1 MRIRQTRQK
10 RSRGPGS
17 GCTWQLMLTQPA
29 LGGLPLMLVCLL
41 GAAVIAEAGV
51 ARYVDTRNTY
61 NGNGLSGGEATSNGG
76 PGAFNNV
83 ASAKA
88 LTYALGDDLYFTC
101 DSVISNELVLS
112 RSRFPGGTANDPS
125 VIGAYYMNGST
136 PVIGI
141 SSNRPLFLGSKTE
154 PFVPTNPNNGLITV
168 SAYSVSD
175 QITNVVIQDLEAN
188 TSYGI
193 GIVMA
198 YVSRGAIRN
207 CKVSYTMSAGIAAVH
222 ANQDVPVGTTVGGL
236 NLSLIES
243 NDVSH
248 VNEEG
253 GARTTGILASYSR
266 HCLIQYNYVHENYDA
281 EGIGTYTDGGHT
293 IQYNRIWD
301 NLQVALYPAGVS
313 YVLVRGNH
321 VANTGSNPRYAF
333 TVYNGRRYGG
343 NFSIVN
349 EAGDARDV
357 AYATHD
363 IWVYDNLFGPGLN
376 TGIWYGGSEWTRGQD
391 ALSNIKIFN
400 NTVVGNKLTINGIWW
415 ALADGTGN
423 EIKNNIFWRDDPA
436 TQDSIAKNLYAG
448 ICDYNLWSEIPM
460 TEGRGPHDPPY
471 AAPLLRKA
479 SGWNNVTLDGVTAA
493 DFMLRAGSPA
503 IGKGVT
509 LGSPFNLDYF
519 GGQRLSALG
528 WDIGA
533 HEYPQFAAPGVSGGQ
548 MRLTWAGSGRLEWA
562 PEIQGPWTP
571 FTPAPS
577 SPYADPMNPGTNRF
591 YRLNATP

>member
-1 MRIRQTRQK
+1 MA
-10 RSRGPGS
+10 RGS
-17 GCTWQLMLTQPA
+17 I
-29 LGGLPLMLVCLL
+29 LL
-41 GAAVIAEAGV
+41 GLVLALLWLFAASPAKAGT
-51 ARYVDTRNTY
+51 ARYVNTRNAY
-61 NGNGLSGGEATSNGG
+61 NGNGLSGVPATSNGG
-76 PGAFNNV
+76 VGAFNSV
-83 ASAKA
+83 ASANA
-88 LTYALGDDLYFTC
+88 ATYALGDDLYFAC
-101 DSVISNELVLS
+101 DSVISKELVLS

-136 PVIGI
+136 PVIGV
-141 SSNRPLFLGSKTE
+141 SGNRPQFHGSKTE

-193 GIVMA
+193 GIVTGF
-198 YVSRGAIRN
+198 VSRGTIRN
-207 CKVSYTMSAGIAAVH
+207 CKVSYTISSGIAVIR
-222 ANQDVPVGTTVGGL
+222 ANQDFPVGTTVGGL

-248 VNEEG
+248 INEEG
-253 GARTTGILASYSR
+253 ASRPAAIGASYSR
-266 HCLIQYNYVHENYDA
+266 HCLIQYNYIHENYDC

-301 NLQVALYPAGVS
+301 NLQVALYPAGIS
-313 YVLVRGNH
+313 YVVVRGNH
-321 VANTGSNPRYAF
+321 VANTGSNPRYAY
-333 TVYNGRRYGG
+333 TVYNGRRFGG
-343 NFSIVN
+343 GFSVVN
-349 EAGDARDV
+349 EQGNGRDV

-376 TGIWYGGSEWTRGQD
+376 TGLYYGGSEWTRGSD

-400 NTVVGNKLTINGIWW
+400 NTIVGNNVTINGVWW

-436 TQDSIAKNLYAG
+436 TESKISSGLYSG
-448 ICDYNLWSEIPM
+448 LCDHNLWSEIPM

-509 LGSPFNLDYF
+509 LGPPFNLDYF
-519 GGQRLSALG
+519 GGQRLSALA

-533 HEYPQFAAPGVSGGQ
+533 HEYPQFAAPADSGGQ
-548 MRLTWAGSGRLEWA
+548 MRLTWAGSGRLEWS
-562 PEIQGPWTP
+562 PKVQGPWTP

-577 SPYADPMNPGTNRF
+577 SPYIDPAPLSTNRF
-591 YRLNATP
+591 YRINATP

>member
-17 GCTWQLMLTQPA
+17 GCIWQLMLTQPA

-61 NGNGLSGGEATSNGG
+61 NGNGLSGGAATSNGG

-83 ASAKA
+83 ASATA
-88 LTYALGDDLYFTC
+88 ITFASGDDLYFAC
-101 DSVISNELVLS
+101 DSVISKELVLS

-136 PVIGI
+136 PVIGV
-141 SSNRPLFLGSKTE
+141 SGNRPQFHGSKTE

-193 GIVMA
+193 GIVTGF
-198 YVSRGAIRN
+198 VSRGTIRN
-207 CKVSYTMSAGIAAVH
+207 CKVSYTISSGIAVIR
-222 ANQDVPVGTTVGGL
+222 ANQDFPVGTTVGGL

-248 VNEEG
+248 INEEG
-253 GARTTGILASYSR
+253 ASRPAGIVASYSR
-266 HCLIQYNYVHENYDA
+266 HCLIQYNYLHEIYDA

-301 NLQVALYPAGVS
+301 NNQVALYPSGVS

-321 VANTGSNPRYAF
+321 VANTGSNSRYGSSL
-333 TVYNGRRYGG
+333 YNGRRYGG
-343 NFSIVN
+343 GFSLVN
-349 EAGDARDV
+349 ENGARDT
-357 AYATHD
+357 AYGMHD
-363 IWVYDNLFGPGLN
+363 IWVYDNFFGPGLG
-376 TGIWYGGSEWTRGQD
+376 TGVYYGSQWAQGSD
-391 ALSNIKIFN
+391 ALSNIKIFH
-400 NTVVGNKLTINGIWW
+400 NTVVGNKIQIDGVWW
-415 ALADGTGN
+415 TLANGTGN

-436 TQDSIAKNLYAG
+436 TENYIAGGLYSG
-448 ICDYNLWSEIPM
+448 LCDYNLWSEIP
-460 TEGRGPHDPPY
+460 TANGRGPHDPPY
-471 AAPLLRKA
+471 AAPLLQKA
-479 SGWNNVTLDGVTAA
+479 SGWTNVTLGGVSASN
-493 DFMLRAGSPA
+493 FMLRAGSPA

-509 LGSPFNLDYF
+509 LGPPFNLDYF
-519 GGQRLSALG
+519 GGQRLSALA

-533 HEYPQFAAPGVSGGQ
+533 HEYPQFAAPADFGRPDAVDLGGQ
-548 MRLTWAGSGRLEWA
+548 RAAGMVAEDSRTMDPVHA
-562 PEIQGPWTP
+562 GPIV
-571 FTPAPS
+571 A
-577 SPYADPMNPGTNRF
+577 
-591 YRLNATP
+591 LC